1 MNHLLID
8 LDAPLMSFG
17 GNMVDAYGV
26 VRDFPAK
33 SMIAGLFANA
43 LGWERFHVDAHALL
57 QARLT
62 IGAARIAEGQRV
74 QDFQTAKLEAGD
86 RGWTTRGRIEGR
98 AGGADTYK
106 SPHIRYRDMDADARV
121 LVACRLASAD
131 DNGSTA
137 GHDTPDLDV
146 PDLAALARALT
157 RPERPLFIGRK
168 PFVPSR
174 PLLLG
179 IVDAETIPDALTQ
192 GLALIADSDRRD
204 SVRAQ
209 WPYGELTG
217 DALTAATAARAQE
230 DALTDER
237 HWPSGM
243 HAGLRRVIHGRLDW
257 PLPTTDPV
265 AEETTA

>member
-1 MNHLLID
+1 MRHLLLD

-17 GNMVDAYGV
+17 GDLVDAYGV

-33 SMIAGLFANA
+33 SMVAGLFGNA
-43 LGWERFHVDAHALL
+43 LGWERYDAAHHAAL

-62 IGAARIAEGQRV
+62 IGSARVAEGQR
-74 QDFQTAKLEAGD
+74 QREFQTAKLEAND
-86 RGWTTRGRIEGR
+86 RGWTTHGRVEGR

-121 LVACRLASAD
+121 LVACRLAEGD
-131 DNGSTA
+131 G
-137 GHDTPDLDV
+137 PDLDV
-146 PDLAALARALT
+146 LAAALT

-179 IVDAETIPDALTQ
+179 LIEADTIPDALVA
-192 GLALIADSDRRD
+192 GLALLRTPPPRQD

-209 WPYGELTG
+209 WPYGEPAGSAIASNT
-217 DALTAATAARAQE
+217 RE
-230 DALTDER
+230 DEWTDER
-237 HWPSGM
+237 HWPAGV
-243 HAGLRRVIHGRLDW
+243 HAGLRRVMLGRIAW
-257 PLPTTDPV
+257 Q
-265 AEETTA
+265 EESA

>member
-1 MNHLLID
+1 MKHLLLD

-17 GNMVDAYGV
+17 GDVVDANGV

-43 LGWERFHVDAHALL
+43 LGWERFHVAAHADL

-62 IGAARIAEGQRV
+62 VGAARVREGRRV

-86 RGWTTRGRIEGR
+86 RGWTTRGRVEGR
-98 AGGADTYK
+98 AGGGDTYK
-106 SPHIRYRDMDADARV
+106 SPHIRYRDMDADTRV
-121 LVACRLASAD
+121 LVACRLAPAD
-131 DNGSTA
+131 VGDGDSNVGA
-137 GHDTPDLDV
+137 LNLDT
-146 PDLAALARALT
+146 LAHALA

-179 IVDAETIPDALTQ
+179 TVDAATIPGALLA
-192 GLALIADSDRRD
+192 GLALLGDAAHGD

-209 WPYGELTG
+209 WPYGDVVDDTCAPA
-217 DALTAATAARAQE
+217 DVSTWRE

-237 HWPSGM
+237 HWPSGV
-243 HAGLRRVIHGRLDW
+243 HAGLRRVVYARLDW
-257 PLPTTDPV
+257 P
-265 AEETTA
+265 AGAAA